1 MSTSSNKTVHGDS
14 NVTPEWPPAIKAAFA
29 AALAFVL
36 PKDAPVLELSSGNGE
51 IESELRQRG
60 FSVVVANVLSEHAS
74 AQKSPKMKAQ
84 AVTLPFPD
92 ATFGSLFTTETAWVM
107 ADPRTVIE
115 ACRSAL
121 KPGGL
126 FVYGTGDE
134 IATDIANHM
143 EVGWETILKRN
154 RLELTRRAEVRPST
168 KLADELRN
176 AGATEES
183 FAVARWSEAYSPRN
197 RLDWTKERK
206 PPTNVGAEV
215 FGRCLKDYERWLK

>member
-1 MSTSSNKTVHGDS
+1 MSTPSNKTVPGDA

-36 PKDAPVLELSSGNGE
+36 PKDAPVLELSSGNTE
-51 IESELRQRG
+51 FESGLRQRG
-60 FSVVVANVLSEHAS
+60 FSVVNAELFSEHAS
-74 AQKSPKMKAQ
+74 GQKSHKMKTQ
-84 AVTLPFPD
+84 AVTLPFPQ
-92 ATFGSLFTTETAWVM
+92 ATFGCLYLTETVRLG
-107 ADPRTVIE
+107 ADPRLVIE
-115 ACRSAL
+115 ACRNVL
-121 KPGGL
+121 KPDGV

-143 EVGWETILKRN
+143 EVGWETILRRN

-176 AGATEES
+176 ASAEEES

-197 RLDWTKERK
+197 RLDWT
-206 PPTNVGAEV
+206 
-215 FGRCLKDYERWLK
+215 